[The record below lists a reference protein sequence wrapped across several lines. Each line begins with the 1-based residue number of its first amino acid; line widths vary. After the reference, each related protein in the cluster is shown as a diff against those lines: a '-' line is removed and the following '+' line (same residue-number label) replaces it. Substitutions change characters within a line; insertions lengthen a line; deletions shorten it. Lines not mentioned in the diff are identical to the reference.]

1 VSNQGLEAGEAP
13 MVHISPEIKDSV
25 VEILDDARKTGSA
38 TINLYKAA
46 QRVHIRHSASNV
58 AIEDIVELL
67 VAHGKDCC
75 FEINSKSMQSVLYD

>member
-1 VSNQGLEAGEAP
+1 MTPIPS
-13 MVHISPEIKDSV
+13 EIHDSIV
-25 VEILDDARKTGSA
+25 AILDDARKSSGA